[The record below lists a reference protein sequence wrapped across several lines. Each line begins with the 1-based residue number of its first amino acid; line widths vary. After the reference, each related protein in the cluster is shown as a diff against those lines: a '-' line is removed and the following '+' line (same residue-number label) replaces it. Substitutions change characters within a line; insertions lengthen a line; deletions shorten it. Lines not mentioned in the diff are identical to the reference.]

1 MKYGLSGKSITVN
14 MATLAPS
21 SSVTSSKAVTVT
33 RMVSAVGIVSS
44 KGRHVMIPEIGPNKK
59 IGHIHKEVHIT
70 LYHLRGLLSQKQLIG
85 SVVLHLIWHK

>member
-1 MKYGLSGKSITVN
+1 MKYGLSGKSVTVN

-59 IGHIHKEVHIT
+59 NRPHSQRGTHYFVPFEGSAILKADDRLCGST
-70 LYHLRGLLSQKQLIG
+70 LDMA
-85 SVVLHLIWHK
+85 